1 MRGGSVAFMLIVSL
15 PLSFVRGKTLLVL
28 TPTAK
33 KKQDILSVALI
44 VVRIFEQSV
53 STPICIYS
61 KVSTNHWL

>member
-1 MRGGSVAFMLIVSL
+1 MRGGSVAFMLLSL

-61 KVSTNHWL
+61 KVSINHWV